1 MGAPEGQTIRF
12 AGDAGF
18 YTDDIVV
25 YFSKYCI
32 LQFSYIFGMHA
43 WLLFWNISIYLFIYL
58 FNSPCTYY
66 STGRESA
73 TAFANY
79 CGPE

>member
-58 FNSPCTYY
+58 IRLVHITVLAGNPQQ
-66 STGRESA
+66 RLPI
-73 TAFANY
+73 TA
-79 CGPE
+79 GPNK